1 MNDDQ
6 RVDLAFRDQPRRNGG
21 FPKGRRRAE
30 DTFIVTGDLRD
41 GFLLERPKLA
51 LELPFSVIPR
61 DRSRRAQGA
70 DDGLRFPL
78 DDGQVGTDGDLRA
91 PAALLP
97 VL

>member
-1 MNDDQ
+1 
-6 RVDLAFRDQPRRNGG
+6 
-21 FPKGRRRAE
+21 
-30 DTFIVTGDLRD
+30 VTGDLRD

-61 DRSRRAQGA
+61 DRSRGAQGA
-70 DDGLRFPL
+70 DDGPWVTL

-91 PAALLP
+91 PEALLP